1 MESGVE
7 QDKTFKRPD
16 TKLEVIETL
25 SLNIRENREEELPKV
40 VRRLAVDI
48 GDKKIIGC
56 ASLKK
61 ILLKKDDF
69 ILFQRRS
76 SERVKERLGD
86 EGEESIFLTGDLIE
100 TIIKKKVFMIGTDL
114 SDIKNVQ
121 NRSIKEYLESQG
133 SHVITNFKIDSKII
147 DLALK

>member
-1 MESGVE
+1 MGSGVE
-7 QDKTFKRPD
+7 QDKTLRRQD
-16 TKLEVIETL
+16 TKLEVIETS
-25 SLNIRENREEELPKV
+25 SLNIRRTREEGLPKV
-40 VRRLAVDI
+40 VRRLVVDV

-69 ILFQRRS
+69 ILFRRRS

-86 EGEESIFLTGDLIE
+86 EGEETIFLTTDLIE
-100 TIIKKKVFMIGTDL
+100 TIVKKKVFMVGTDL

-133 SHVITNFKIDSKII
+133 SHVITNFKVG
-147 DLALK
+147 LK

>member
-7 QDKTFKRPD
+7 QDKTFKRQD
-16 TKLEVIETL
+16 TKLEETETL
-25 SLNIRENREEELPKV
+25 NLNIRGGKEESLPKI
-40 VRRLAVDI
+40 VRRLVVDV
-48 GDKKIIGC
+48 GDRKIIGC

-69 ILFQRRS
+69 ILFQKRP
-76 SERVKERLGD
+76 SERVKERLAD
-86 EGEESIFLTGDLIE
+86 EGEEAIFLTTDLIE
-100 TIIKKKVFMIGTDL
+100 TIIKKKVFMVGTDL

-133 SHVITNFKIDSKII
+133 SHVITNFRIGSEMIDT
-147 DLALK
+147 A